1 MTSAPATTP
10 DRCISD
16 STYLTSGSL
25 GVGPLLS
32 GDISPF
38 TLTTA
43 KAQTLQ
49 HLLNTVP
56 SGLTRS
62 LKLCGAP
69 EPLPGSSSPTPALQ
83 SLHPKL
89 CSAPHAPQLGPPRG
103 KSLFP
108 PSPSRCGAQRPV
120 AQQLVCCPE
129 SEFVPGL
136 GRHGGLAWIFAP
148 SAAATGQC
156 PRSTAAVQLSQG
168 EQAMEGGCSGR
179 SIRPLRRWDK
189 GIR

>member
-16 STYLTSGSL
+16 STYLTSGSP

-32 GDISPF
+32 VDISPF

-43 KAQTLQ
+43 EAQTLQ

-83 SLHPKL
+83 SLPPKL

-108 PSPSRCGAQRPV
+108 PSPPRCGAQRPV

-156 PRSTAAVQLSQG
+156 PRSTAVSSSPKVSRPWRAGARGVV
-168 EQAMEGGCSGR
+168 SG
-179 SIRPLRRWDK
+179 P
-189 GIR
+189 